1 MNEDEAKRDLVRRWL
16 VKAWHDLAAAGKLA
30 GGPDVY
36 LDVAIYHCQQ
46 AAEKALKA
54 FLVFHDQRFQK
65 THDLRVLVE
74 LARPFDAT
82 IDQCLDLA
90 ERLTPYATA
99 FRYPSEVLDPDT
111 ERFQEALEAADM
123 IYRFVLA
130 RLPQEAHP

>member
-1 MNEDEAKRDLVRRWL
+1 MPI
-16 VKAWHDLAAAGKLA
+16 GSGT

-54 FLVFHDQRFQK
+54 LLVFHDQRFQK

-82 IDQCLDLA
+82 IDQCLGLA

-99 FRYPSEVLDPDT
+99 SS
-111 ERFQEALEAADM
+111 
-123 IYRFVLA
+123 
-130 RLPQEAHP
+130 

>member
-1 MNEDEAKRDLVRRWL
+1 MNEDEAKRDLMRRWL
-16 VKAWHDLAAAGKLA
+16 VKACHDLAAAGKLA

-54 FLVFHDQRFQK
+54 LLVFHDQRFQK

-82 IDQCLDLA
+82 IDQCWIWLSASPLTRPPSVIPA
-90 ERLTPYATA
+90 KCWSRIPNASKRLWKRRT
-99 FRYPSEVLDPDT
+99 
-111 ERFQEALEAADM
+111 
-123 IYRFVLA
+123 
-130 RLPQEAHP
+130 

>member
-1 MNEDEAKRDLVRRWL
+1 
-16 VKAWHDLAAAGKLA
+16 
-30 GGPDVY
+30 VY

-54 FLVFHDQRFQK
+54 LLVFHNQRFQK

-99 FRYPSEVLDPDT
+99 SVIPAKCWSRIPIRSRPASPGHTSLDEHEPT
-111 ERFQEALEAADM
+111 P
-123 IYRFVLA
+123 
-130 RLPQEAHP
+130 LPKRPLRDLPLRNETACIPLSTCGVG